1 MNNNLRRDIR
11 KILFEDTWQKY
22 GSEYMSHPVGQGD
35 PNDKG
40 QQMPADNE
48 ADSYDSFELPV
59 GVSDLMPNNIAV
71 EKPPIDDEEYS
82 PVNPKALSKALAA
95 IGEEIP
101 DSKVEDFYQTVK
113 REVESLST
121 LPVEDDVEEP
131 TEEQEEE
138 EADEAELESELVGAS
153 GNMRTYEN
161 RLRKIIRNMLLNEAL
176 TDWSNIKLGNHYNAL
191 YGDEEDDAE
200 PSDEDLDAIEATT

>member
-48 ADSYDSFELPV
+48 ADSWDSFQLPV
-59 GVSDLMPNNIAV
+59 GVSNLMPNNIAV

-113 REVESLST
+113 REVESLGT

-138 EADEAELESELVGAS
+138 EADEAELESELEELSKDTRYWPEV
-153 GNMRTYEN
+153 
-161 RLRKIIRNMLLNEAL
+161 RLSTSDREDSAYIDPSVPLIAPPVPVSPHRQLAAL
-176 TDWSNIKLGNHYNAL
+176 A
-191 YGDEEDDAE
+191 
-200 PSDEDLDAIEATT
+200 